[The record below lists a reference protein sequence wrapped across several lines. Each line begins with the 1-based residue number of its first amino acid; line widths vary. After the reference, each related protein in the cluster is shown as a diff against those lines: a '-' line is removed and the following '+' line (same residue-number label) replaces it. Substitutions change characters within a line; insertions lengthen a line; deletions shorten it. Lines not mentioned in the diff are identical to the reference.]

1 MIDELDNLQRN
12 HHMSLED
19 AVTHVRG
26 KLVPDGYQPYPFR
39 RNTPEHL
46 LDKLRSLIGSYRF
59 QAQINE
65 YKLQGIDFSTYLYVP
80 EVDLVT
86 RNIS

>member
-1 MIDELDNLQRN
+1 MIDELDNHQRN

-39 RNTPEHL
+39 RNNPEHL